1 MGRTGFG
8 FANSK
13 KLKKTYNLSRCLF
26 FLGVDVSIFWWCRI
40 CGGASFH
47 KNPMLKNDWCWRE
60 IPNLHRQTASWAAS
74 RSTADVGQK
83 IAYPWSNAFVV
94 HGSLGIKP
102 LKHQGSLVWVG
113 KISIGKRLVFMILG
127 WSFGHDWYD
136 WHDGVGTAKFFW
148 RWNNTHIIWYV
159 CIYLLVGFELMV
171 ASRFIWP
178 TFFFQGLQLLREE
191 ATSTSSLSIDSRESH
206 QGIPDSVSWYIN
218 DWKTCV
224 ALGDFFFKDGDMSW
238 TAPEGSQTLGCL
250 LPPTVPSDF
259 SGSSSTC
266 WIIMDHLPWKPGGVH
281 PASQIIYLRKM
292 AAVRL
297 FIYIKQRWFYDSL
310 ETLLWWKGSMASRWM
325 SESCAASTVIWVLRC
340 FSLYFAVTS
349 SCVNRRSLTTFS
361 TSFGSTTTT
370 TTITNTTQLPEVAA
384 STKECL
390 FLQTGVGYIF
400 AQAAWHLKLSTWKR
414 KHICITY
421 QSLDFSCAL
430 SISKYSSEKTYDYHR
445 CQQRTWIINDCSQ
458 TTSHPTV
465 VASPSRRHLNDIK
478 LVMPDF
484 TLP

>member
-1 MGRTGFG
+1 M
-8 FANSK
+8 K
-13 KLKKTYNLSRCLF
+13 QYTYNMIRMHIFVGWLWIDGCKSFSSDRLSFFKVSSFSEKKQRQPAVCPLIPENHTKEFRIRCL
-26 FLGVDVSIFWWCRI
+26 GI
-40 CGGASFH
+40 
-47 KNPMLKNDWCWRE
+47 
-60 IPNLHRQTASWAAS
+60 
-74 RSTADVGQK
+74 STTEKRVL
-83 IAYPWSNAFVV
+83 PW
-94 HGSLGIKP
+94 GI
-102 LKHQGSLVWVG
+102 
-113 KISIGKRLVFMILG
+113 
-127 WSFGHDWYD
+127 
-136 WHDGVGTAKFFW
+136 
-148 RWNNTHIIWYV
+148 
-159 CIYLLVGFELMV
+159 
-171 ASRFIWP
+171 
-178 TFFFQGLQLLREE
+178 
-191 ATSTSSLSIDSRESH
+191 
-206 QGIPDSVSWYIN
+206 
-218 DWKTCV
+218 
-224 ALGDFFFKDGDMSW
+224 FFFKDGDMSW

-370 TTITNTTQLPEVAA
+370 TTITSTTQLPEVAA

-478 LVMPDF
+478 IGDAWFHSAIDSSPCQLAQPHHAISRRKAQ
-484 TLP
+484 TLCIVADLRGA